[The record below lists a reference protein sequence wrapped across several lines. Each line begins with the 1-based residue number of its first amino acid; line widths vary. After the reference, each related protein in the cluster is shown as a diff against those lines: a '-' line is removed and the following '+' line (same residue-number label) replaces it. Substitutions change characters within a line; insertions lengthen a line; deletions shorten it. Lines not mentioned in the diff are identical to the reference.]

1 MIGQGAPMGWLGRVK
16 EGFSTGMRRFALR
29 EDEDDED
36 GEQGIEMSSF
46 GGKSSL
52 LTAYGRRESGWK
64 ARLMPNR
71 DQRTI
76 LILMAITAVLVTAAS
91 ETRLGRF
98 FVYPFAILSTV
109 FHEFGHATMAW
120 LTGGSMGSI
129 EIKMDE
135 SGATRFHGG
144 FVCAILPAGYIG
156 STLLGAL
163 LLFMAFGRRT
173 ARATSVGVMV
183 ILAITFIWA
192 SGWFTYVASAA
203 LLTLLAGAIW
213 FQEGAYTRHFLIVL
227 GVCASLQSILSIL
240 NSTVFN
246 TIEGSDAYVFA
257 RRCSFLIPAFVY
269 GLLWFILSLAIQIA
283 AIVGAIVFFK
293 RR

>member
-1 MIGQGAPMGWLGRVK
+1 MGWLGRAK
-16 EGFSTGMRRFALR
+16 EGFGTWMQRFALR
-29 EDEDDED
+29 DDGEYKDGDDE
-36 GEQGIEMSSF
+36 GRGIEMLSF
-46 GGKSSL
+46 GRRSPL
-52 LTAYGRRESGWK
+52 LAAYSRSERGWR
-64 ARLMPNR
+64 ARLTPNR

-76 LILMAITAVLVTAAS
+76 LILMAITAIIVTAAS
-91 ETRLGRF
+91 ETRLGQF

-120 LTGGSMGSI
+120 FTGGRMDSI

-144 FVCAILPAGYIG
+144 FICAILPAGYIG

-173 ARATSVGVMV
+173 ARATSVGVML
-183 ILAITFIWA
+183 ILSITFIWA

-203 LLTLLAGAIW
+203 LLALLAGAVW

-246 TIEGSDAYVFA
+246 TIEGSDAHVFA

-269 GLLWFILSLAIQIA
+269 GILWFILSLAIQIA
-283 AIVGAIVFFK
+283 AIASAIIFFK
-293 RR
+293 RH

>member
-1 MIGQGAPMGWLGRVK
+1 MGWLDRVK
-16 EGFSTGMRRFALR
+16 EGFRTWMRRLSLR
-29 EDEDDED
+29 EGDSEEEDE
-36 GEQGIEMSSF
+36 GGGRIEMLNV
-46 GGKSSL
+46 GRKSPL
-52 LTAYGRRESGWK
+52 LAGYGVQTRGWR
-64 ARLMPNR
+64 ARLKPNR

-98 FVYPFAILSTV
+98 VVYPFAILSTV

-120 LTGGSMGSI
+120 LTGGRMGSI

-135 SGATRFHGG
+135 SGATRFRGG

-173 ARATSVGVMV
+173 ARATSIGVMV

-192 SGWFTYVASAA
+192 HGWFTYVASAA
-203 LLTLLAGAIW
+203 LLALLAAAVW
-213 FQEGAYTRHFLIVL
+213 LQEGAYTRHFLIVL

-269 GLLWFILSLAIQIA
+269 GLLWFAISLVIQIV
-283 AIVGAIVFFK
+283 AITGAIVVFK
-293 RR
+293 SR